1 VQQSAGIPDRRRVAV
16 IGSGVAGL
24 TAAYVLS
31 RHDDVTLFEADDRL
45 GGHAHTH
52 DVAQE
57 DGPLLGVDTGF
68 IVHNERT
75 YPTLLRLFRELG
87 VQTQDSEMSMS
98 IRCDGCGLE
107 YAGARG
113 GARGIIPRPATLL
126 RGRYLLML
134 LEVTRFYRRAR
145 ALLAEGDTAGAADTA
160 DASAETATTTAGTSA
175 AELTLG
181 EFLDREKFSS
191 YFIAHF
197 MTPVVSAVWSC
208 DPTTAL
214 AYPARYLFTFLGHH
228 GLLGVKGSPQWR
240 TVTGGS
246 RSYVDKVAATLPD
259 VRLSSP
265 VTKIRRYAG
274 GVEVST
280 DGEDRDGG
288 TGSAELFDAVV
299 VATHP
304 AQALRMLQDA
314 SPEEREA
321 LAGMPY
327 SLNRTVFHRDD
338 AVLPASDNAKASWNY
353 RLPSCDARPDRV
365 LVSYDMTR
373 LQRLEPADGKRY
385 IVSLGESELIGA
397 DTVLEQMV
405 YEHPQYTPDSL
416 RAQQRILGLG
426 DGRLAFAGAY
436 HGWGFHEDGALSG
449 VRAAARLGREWE
461 PADAA
466 TGFHGRELETSGL
479 ETSELQAAELQAAAL
494 EGA

>member
-1 VQQSAGIPDRRRVAV
+1 MQQEASIPNGRRIAV

-24 TAAYVLS
+24 TAAYVLN
-31 RHDDVTLFEADDRL
+31 RRDHVTVFEADARL

-52 DVAQE
+52 DVAQA
-57 DGPLLGVDTGF
+57 DGPTLGIDTGF
-68 IVHNERT
+68 IVHNNRT
-75 YPTLLRLFRELG
+75 YPTLLRLFKELG

-107 YAGARG
+107 YAGARA
-113 GARGIIPRPATLL
+113 GARGIIPQLSTLL

-145 ALLAEGDTAGAADTA
+145 ALLNEDTTPGAP
-160 DASAETATTTAGTSA
+160 
-175 AELTLG
+175 ELTLG

-191 YFIAHF
+191 YFIVHF

-208 DPTTAL
+208 DPVTAL

-246 RSYVDKVAATLPD
+246 RSYVDKIAAALPD

-265 VTKIRRYAG
+265 VTRVRRHDGGVDVTTTGAAG
-274 GVEVST
+274 GQEST
-280 DGEDRDGG
+280 E
-288 TGSAELFDAVV
+288 TFDAVV
-299 VATHP
+299 IATHP
-304 AQALRMLQDA
+304 AQALRMLEDA
-314 SPEEREA
+314 TPAEREA

-327 SLNRTVFHRDD
+327 SVNHTVFHRDD
-338 AVLPASDNAKASWNY
+338 AVLPASNNAKASWNY

-385 IVSLGESELIGA
+385 IVSLGESELIG
-397 DTVLEQMV
+397 DGTVLETMT
-405 YEHPQYTPDSL
+405 YEHPQYTPDSV
-416 RAQQRILGLG
+416 RAQQQILSLG
-426 DGRLAFAGAY
+426 DGSVAFAGAY

-449 VRAAARLGREWE
+449 VRAAAKLGREWE
-461 PADAA
+461 DAGA
-466 TGFHGRELETSGL
+466 P
-479 ETSELQAAELQAAAL
+479 ELQVAAL

>member
-1 VQQSAGIPDRRRVAV
+1 MQQAASIPDGRRVAV

-24 TAAYVLS
+24 TAAYVLN
-31 RHDDVTLFEADDRL
+31 RRDQVTLFEADTRL

-52 DVAQE
+52 DVRQA
-57 DGPLLGVDTGF
+57 DGSVLGIDTGF

-113 GARGIIPRPATLL
+113 GARGIIPRPSTLL
-126 RGRYLLML
+126 RGRYLRML

-145 ALLAEGDTAGAADTA
+145 ALLAEADKTGAAA
-160 DASAETATTTAGTSA
+160 P
-175 AELTLG
+175 ELTLG
-181 EFLDREKFSS
+181 EFLAREKFSD

-208 DPTTAL
+208 DPSTAL

-228 GLLGVKGSPQWR
+228 GLLGIKGSPQWR

-246 RSYVDKVAATLPD
+246 RSYVDKVAAVLPD
-259 VRLSSP
+259 VRTGSP
-265 VTKIRRYAG
+265 VMRVRRHPGGLEVTTRDAAG
-274 GVEVST
+274 
-280 DGEDRDGG
+280 
-288 TGSAELFDAVV
+288 AETAENFDAVV
-299 VATHP
+299 IATHP
-304 AQALRMLQDA
+304 AQALAMLADA
-314 SPEEREA
+314 TDEERDA
-321 LAGMPY
+321 LGGMPY
-327 SLNRTVFHRDD
+327 SINQTVFHRDD

-353 RLPSCDARPDRV
+353 RLPACDARPDRV

-373 LQRLEPADGKRY
+373 LQRLEPVDGKRY
-385 IVSLGESELIGA
+385 IVSLGESELIG
-397 DTVLEQMV
+397 DGTVLEQMV

-416 RAQQRILGLG
+416 RAQERILGLV
-426 DGRLAFAGAY
+426 DDRLAFAGAY

-449 VRAAARLGREWE
+449 VRAAARLGRDWE
-461 PADAA
+461 ADGQGTRNA
-466 TGFHGRELETSGL
+466 ELSP
-479 ETSELQAAELQAAAL
+479 AAEGL
-494 EGA
+494 

>member
-1 VQQSAGIPDRRRVAV
+1 VQQTASIPDGRRVAV

-24 TAAYVLS
+24 TAAYVLNQ
-31 RHDDVTLFEADDRL
+31 RDQVTVFEADARL

-52 DVAQE
+52 DVRQA
-57 DGPLLGVDTGF
+57 DGSVLGIDTGF
-68 IVHNERT
+68 IVHNNRT
-75 YPTLLRLFRELG
+75 YPTLLRLFKDLG
-87 VQTQDSEMSMS
+87 VQTQPSEMSMS

-107 YAGARG
+107 YAGARA
-113 GARGIIPRPATLL
+113 GARGIIPRPSTLL

-145 ALLAEGDTAGAADTA
+145 ALLAEADAATNDGAAP
-160 DASAETATTTAGTSA
+160 
-175 AELTLG
+175 ELTLG

-191 YFIAHF
+191 YFIVHF

-246 RSYVDKVAATLPD
+246 RSYVDKLAATLPD
-259 VRLSSP
+259 IRLSSP
-265 VTKIRRYAG
+265 VTRVRRTAV
-274 GVEVST
+274 GVEVT
-280 DGEDRDGG
+280 TGEQ
-288 TGSAELFDAVV
+288 TENFDAVV
-299 VATHP
+299 IATHP
-304 AQALRMLQDA
+304 AQALRMLEDA
-314 SPEEREA
+314 TPAEREA

-327 SLNRTVFHRDD
+327 SVNHTVFHRDD
-338 AVLPASDNAKASWNY
+338 AVLPVSDNAKASWNY

-373 LQRLEPADGKRY
+373 LQRLEPVDGKRY
-385 IVSLGESELIGA
+385 IVSLGESELIGE

-416 RAQQRILGLG
+416 RAQQQILGLG
-426 DGRLAFAGAY
+426 DGSLAFAGAY

-449 VRAAARLGREWE
+449 VRAAATLGREWE
-461 PADAA
+461 PAGAA
-466 TGFHGRELETSGL
+466 GL
-479 ETSELQAAELQAAAL
+479 RAADRQASL